1 MRRYPIEDHLVLLN
15 NLIMTILFGGCII
28 ANFGSLLRHHEIA
41 CGSGMYDL
49 LCGTGSLFLVVSF
62 VAASVV
68 WLTRLRERALLSAVL
83 QGIGAFFYGLL
94 ATYVWFVRADHPVS
108 DLGRQMLIAFALSSV
123 AATISVW
130 QRYQAG
136 KVS

>member
-1 MRRYPIEDHLVLLN
+1 MRRYPIEDHLILLN
-15 NLIMTILFGGCII
+15 NLIMAVLFG
-28 ANFGSLLRHHEIA
+28 FGIVTCLGSLRHHGFA
-41 CGSGMYDL
+41 YSNRTYDV
-49 LCGTGSLFLVVSF
+49 LCGTSSLFLVVSF
-62 VAASVV
+62 VAASVI

-94 ATYVWFVRADHPVS
+94 ATYIWFARANHPVS

-130 QRYQAG
+130 QRYWAG
-136 KVS
+136 KMS